1 MDTNTA
7 PSKYPICRH
16 IKTNGRRCQS
26 PAVHRATFCHFHRTL
41 HDAHTKGFPPPSA
54 LGYLP
59 TEHIEKMLSYGE
71 PLSEIAK
78 AFPSPAA
85 WMSVPPPL
93 EDAESVQVAISLIF
107 ADMVSGHVSTER
119 ARPLLYALQLA
130 SYNFRTLAQIQTRD
144 ATADPIPMAHRVV
157 RTRKGHTLSAPND
170 ESDSPSLLPAKAP
183 RRRRLTPP
191 ALQPAVIPQPVAIP
205 QSAVDP
211 QPVAIPQSA
220 VDPQPAVILAQPES
234 PYLPLVAL
242 GEPTQ
247 THPDGKT
254 WPGRLCDSGEDNP
267 SQTGPNQSQI
277 SLEEAT
283 LEPIDPPNHGDTV
296 LPAWQTPRN
305 ESFSHNS
312 NEMTLMASASS
323 PKPIPSLHLRQQPPA
338 RGGGGASNCVPGT
351 RKHPHP
357 SAAKPTAIPLTQT
370 PPLSHPPKVVDR
382 LVPGQRPHS
391 RIPARVIPQSV

>member
-191 ALQPAVIPQPVAIP
+191 ALQPAFLSRPIPH
-205 QSAVDP
+205 
-211 QPVAIPQSA
+211 
-220 VDPQPAVILAQPES
+220 S
-234 PYLPLVAL
+234 PSPFPSLPLIRSPPSFWRSQNLRICLSLLSANPPK
-242 GEPTQ
+242 PTPTERPGPAASATAAKITRPKPAPTSRKSPWKRRLWSQSTHQ
-247 THPDGKT
+247 TTATPYFPRGK
-254 WPGRLCDSGEDNP
+254 P
-267 SQTGPNQSQI
+267 
-277 SLEEAT
+277 
-283 LEPIDPPNHGDTV
+283 HGMTV
-296 LPAWQTPRN
+296 LAITP
-305 ESFSHNS
+305 
-312 NEMTLMASASS
+312 M
-323 PKPIPSLHLRQQPPA
+323 K
-338 RGGGGASNCVPGT
+338 
-351 RKHPHP
+351 
-357 SAAKPTAIPLTQT
+357 
-370 PPLSHPPKVVDR
+370 
-382 LVPGQRPHS
+382 
-391 RIPARVIPQSV
+391 